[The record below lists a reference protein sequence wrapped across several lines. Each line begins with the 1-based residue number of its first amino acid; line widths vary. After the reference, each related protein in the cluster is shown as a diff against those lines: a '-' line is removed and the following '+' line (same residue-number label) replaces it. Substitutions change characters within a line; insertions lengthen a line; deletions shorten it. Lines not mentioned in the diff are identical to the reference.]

1 MTTDYPGF
9 GFAALVAAGGA
20 MGFIKKRSV
29 PSLAAGLTF
38 GLLAA
43 AGAWQVAVLRI
54 SCVSS
59 QWLQASQPGATPY
72 LGAGVS
78 GLLAGVMGARAIR
91 SGAVMPAGLVAVLGL
106 AMFGRYSLSIY
117 QVSPQSPSCQTP

>member
-43 AGAWQVAVLRI
+43 AGAWQ
-54 SCVSS
+54 
-59 QWLQASQPGATPY
+59 ASQPGATPY

-91 SGAVMPAGLVAVLGL
+91 SGAVMPAGMVAVLGL

-117 QVSPQSPSCQTP
+117 QGQGADRPQ

>member
-43 AGAWQVAVLRI
+43 AGAWQVAVFRI
-54 SCVSS
+54 FCVAS

-91 SGAVMPAGLVAVLGL
+91 SGAVMPAGMVAVLGL

-117 QVSPQSPSCQTP
+117 QVSPQSPSRQSH

>member
-43 AGAWQVAVLRI
+43 AGAWQV
-54 SCVSS
+54 
-59 QWLQASQPGATPY
+59 
-72 LGAGVS
+72 
-78 GLLAGVMGARAIR
+78 
-91 SGAVMPAGLVAVLGL
+91 
-106 AMFGRYSLSIY
+106 
-117 QVSPQSPSCQTP
+117 

>member
-43 AGAWQVAVLRI
+43 AGAWQVKVFRI
-54 SCVSS
+54 FRVAS
-59 QWLQASQPGATPY
+59 QWL
-72 LGAGVS
+72 
-78 GLLAGVMGARAIR
+78 
-91 SGAVMPAGLVAVLGL
+91 
-106 AMFGRYSLSIY
+106 
-117 QVSPQSPSCQTP
+117 